1 VVWVFTGM
9 WLRGYIGPAP
19 LSQLGAALG
28 VVCLAFFVARRTLRF
43 YILFELSL
51 LPTLGIVLLY
61 GYQPEKL
68 RAGAYLLLYTALR
81 SLPLLLLF
89 LSHVPYFSFWPGTP
103 IARGLVAVAMSIA
116 FMVKRPLYGVHL

>member
-1 VVWVFTGM
+1 MVWTFAGM
-9 WLRGYIGPAP
+9 WLRGYIGPP
-19 LSQLGAALG
+19 LLSLIGWVLG
-28 VVCLAFFVARRTLRF
+28 VVCAAFFLTRRSLRF

-51 LPTLGIVLLY
+51 LPTLGMVMLY

-89 LSHVPYFSFWPGTP
+89 LSHVPFFSFWPASFAETGMT
-103 IARGLVAVAMSIA
+103 AVAMTLA
-116 FMVKRPLYGVHL
+116 FMVKSPLYGLHL